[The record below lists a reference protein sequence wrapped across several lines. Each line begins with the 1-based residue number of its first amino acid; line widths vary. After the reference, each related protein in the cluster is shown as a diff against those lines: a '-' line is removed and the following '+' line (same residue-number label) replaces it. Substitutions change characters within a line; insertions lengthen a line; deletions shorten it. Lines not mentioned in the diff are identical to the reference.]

1 MKTDASDNA
10 EVCEGLAVLR
20 DDPAHNVLLEI
31 DVFWRV
37 SSKCGEV
44 QILLSPPLALSW
56 RHAESIRR

>member
-20 DDPAHNVLLEI
+20 DDPAHNILLEI

-44 QILLSPPLALSW
+44 
-56 RHAESIRR
+56 